1 VPDALLSAAPLLLGT
16 DGTKMS
22 KSRGNTI
29 PLAASADET
38 ARLIR
43 GAKTDA
49 ERYIT
54 YDPVARPEVSSLVL
68 LAALCL
74 GRSPVDVAADLG
86 TGGAAALKDT
96 VTMAVNEM
104 LAPVR
109 ARRAEYARDLGYV
122 RQVIR
127 DGNERAEAVAAAA
140 SVQPPARGPSVA
152 RLGPW
157 QVRPLRGWPVEGSP
171 DDGADLM
178 TELTW

>member
-22 KSRGNTI
+22 KSRGNSI

-43 GAKTDA
+43 GAKTDSEA
-49 ERYIT
+49 YVS
-54 YDPVARPEVSSLVL
+54 YDPQRRPEVSGLVL

-74 GRSPVDVAADLG
+74 GRSPQDVVADLG

-96 VTMAVNEM
+96 VTMAVNDM

-109 ARRAEYARDLGYV
+109 ARRAEYARDPGYV
-122 RQVIR
+122 RQVLR
-127 DGNERAEAVAAAA
+127 DGNQRANEIA
-140 SVQPPARGPSVA
+140 SATLAEVQDAMGMRY
-152 RLGPW
+152 
-157 QVRPLRGWPVEGSP
+157 
-171 DDGADLM
+171 
-178 TELTW
+178 